1 MPPRPQPP
9 GLVPCPQDQP
19 PAAGRPQRPDP
30 HGAPPPA
37 GDAANPG
44 PDSALPPAGDGR
56 RRVQPA
62 PDRQERDLELAR
74 LVTQGR
80 LSPREA
86 AARFG
91 LAIRSVYRIV
101 EQVLPRY
108 GPPEP
113 AGGVRH
119 LRSTVRPRLY
129 RQGLFVRLTD
139 PEDPHWELSPLAPG
153 YPLTVNGIRFPDA
166 AALFQ
171 ALKFP
176 NQPQVQRR
184 LAALPSGVAAA
195 RAAASE
201 AGYRA
206 KWWTRRRV
214 EAMVYT
220 QAVKLSQHPA
230 FSEALTATGD
240 RPIVGVHHPDPYW
253 GTLPEGQS
261 HRGCN
266 VLGRILTELRDA
278 LLRHDRDVQQTLAAF
293 LEQVSTEGLAVNGRP
308 VPPLP

>member
-1 MPPRPQPP
+1 M
-9 GLVPCPQDQP
+9 
-19 PAAGRPQRPDP
+19 
-30 HGAPPPA
+30 
-37 GDAANPG
+37 
-44 PDSALPPAGDGR
+44 
-56 RRVQPA
+56 
-62 PDRQERDLELAR
+62 
-74 LVTQGR
+74 
-80 LSPREA
+80 
-86 AARFG
+86 
-91 LAIRSVYRIV
+91 

-113 AGGVRH
+113 ARGVRH

-153 YPLTVNGIRFPDA
+153 YPLTVNRIRFPDA

-171 ALKFP
+171 ALRFP

-184 LAALPSGVAAA
+184 LAALPSGVDAAWAAA
-195 RAAASE
+195 NE

-206 KWWTRRRV
+206 KWWRRRQV
-214 EAMVYT
+214 AAMVYT
-220 QAVKLSQHPA
+220 QAVKLSQHPDR

-253 GTLPEGQS
+253 GTLPDGDG

-266 VLGRILTELRDA
+266 LVGRILTELRDA

-308 VPPLP
+308 VPQLH